1 MGLLMLAV
9 SWLGSL
15 YHLRNK
21 TLPTWLKRT
30 FAGMAFSGWIA
41 TLAGWYVTEIGRQ
54 PYLVS
59 GVLRTQDA
67 VTQLPPANVV
77 LSFSLYAIIYTV
89 LLFAYMGTLMLMCR
103 RAVEIEE
110 ISTEEREM
118 AKAGKMSPANT

>member
-1 MGLLMLAV
+1 M
-9 SWLGSL
+9 
-15 YHLRNK
+15 
-21 TLPTWLKRT
+21 
-30 FAGMAFSGWIA
+30 
-41 TLAGWYVTEIGRQ
+41 
-54 PYLVS
+54 S

-67 VTQLPPANVV
+67 VTQLPPANIV